1 MKTNF
6 TFRAHKLLGET
17 DMQAV
22 ADEYKQNYMQVSSH
36 VKTIESINLDRD
48 YNIIY
53 RPEDYEEYTDT
64 ISSAQGLLKTFTGV
78 TWSQLKSIPN
88 TITGYLPI
96 MNINFDSALQQI
108 SRLITVCND
117 PGSLASLLFTLDG
130 MKVDLDSQMDL
141 IDQLKTNLTNCHTDF
156 ENIANDLQKIV
167 DMAVADAATD
177 EARVEELTQSV
188 EEMKKIIDACTESL
202 AANCAGFSTAGICLV
217 VINLVVNKDKH
228 KKLIRCLNGVL
239 GSIFIATGVGIILDS
254 VAIAEQ
260 SKLMEQALNDI
271 DDLGLDIAQLQL
283 IADDFKRYAA
293 DTENMQP
300 CLQQMHDV
308 WSAFYDDLVAISDGI
323 KKIQDCEDDTEQ
335 FSAEFWQ
342 GIYEEME
349 TLKADYGT
357 FASNVAL
364 FDVSGVSGYQVEL
377 EIGMSSEE
385 TAAAIAAAQPMDLIR
400 YLTA

>member
-1 MKTNF
+1 M
-6 TFRAHKLLGET
+6 GET
-17 DMQAV
+17 NMQAV

-64 ISSAQGLLKTFTGV
+64 ISSAQGMLNTFTGV
-78 TWSQLKSIPN
+78 TWSQLKSMPN
-88 TITGYLPI
+88 TIAGQAPL
-96 MNINFDSALQQI
+96 MNNSFDTALQYINLLVAQ
-108 SRLITVCND
+108 CND
-117 PGSLASLLFTLDG
+117 PTSLSFLCTTLDT
-130 MKVDLDSQMDL
+130 MQIAFASQLDL
-141 IDQLKTNLTNCHTDF
+141 IDQLKTNLTNCHADF
-156 ENIANDLQKIV
+156 EDIADALQKIV
-167 DMAVADAATD
+167 DMAVADAASD
-177 EARVEELTQSV
+177 EAQVEKLTQSV
-188 EEMKKIIDACTESL
+188 EKMKETIDAYAESL
-202 AANCAGFSTAGICLV
+202 AANCGGFSTAGICLV
-217 VINLVVNKDKH
+217 VINLLVNKDKH
-228 KKLIRCLNGVL
+228 KKLIRCLNGAL
-239 GSIFIATGVGIILDS
+239 GSIFVATGVGIILDS

-260 SKLMEQALNDI
+260 SKLIEQALNDI
-271 DDLGLDIAQLQL
+271 DDLELDIAQLQL
-283 IADDFKRYAA
+283 IADDFKRYAS

-300 CLQQMHDV
+300 CLQQMYNV
-308 WSAFYDDLVAISDGI
+308 WNAFYEDLAAISDGI

-349 TLKADYGT
+349 TLKADYAT
-357 FASNVAL
+357 FVSNVAL

-385 TAAAIAAAQPMDLIR
+385 TAAAIAAAQPIDLIR